1 MAPKPPP
8 QPADRDVEALAN
20 FAGMMPKT
28 DGPLV
33 VSYPSPFMFLS
44 YPVFAANVRI
54 LCQKDSW
61 RNRGSSSL
69 ATTFQFIQKT
79 YAQEGV
85 RGVYRG
91 GALLSPAHDPPGLP
105 PDHRRDFEGRS
116 KNEANIVTSNGAGN
130 TSTSVSGDI
139 TMTKK
144 GYRARLLTKYLID
157 AVCYPVL
164 LVSTRFIIVYS
175 ETGSYKNSIDEW
187 RQKEGL
193 LSFFGGMAASLLST
207 ALDEVMEW
215 ILAACIEYCSQGTD
229 VELADKVL
237 LKASGS
243 SVVSV
248 LTSPVNHL
256 GVIQRCQ
263 SECRG
268 LLEPEPISELLSSL
282 PWKGTLYQVFLFGG
296 VMALNVRLVQWKII
310 LQQEERELQ
319 DQDEH
324 IDYCRAFDVTGLPIL
339 LERVSTFH
347 GARFA

>member
-91 GALLSPAHDPPGLP
+91 GLFYLLHTTL
-105 PDHRRDFEGRS
+105 RDSLRIIAERSIRYFEGRS

-324 IDYCRAFDVTGLPIL
+324 ID
-339 LERVSTFH
+339 
-347 GARFA
+347 

>member
-91 GALLSPAHDPPGLP
+91 GLFYLLHTTL
-105 PDHRRDFEGRS
+105 RVFEGRS

-164 LVSTRFIIVYS
+164 LVSTRFIIV
-175 ETGSYKNSIDEW
+175 
-187 RQKEGL
+187 
-193 LSFFGGMAASLLST
+193 
-207 ALDEVMEW
+207 W

-339 LERVSTFH
+339 LER
-347 GARFA
+347 